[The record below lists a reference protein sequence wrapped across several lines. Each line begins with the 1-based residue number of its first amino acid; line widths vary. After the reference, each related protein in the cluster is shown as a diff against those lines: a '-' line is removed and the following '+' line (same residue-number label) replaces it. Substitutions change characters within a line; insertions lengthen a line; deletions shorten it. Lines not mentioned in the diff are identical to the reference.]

1 MANINIQE
9 RAIGAIM
16 GAYIGDALGLGPH
29 WYYNLEE
36 QRQQY
41 GDWIDDYT
49 NPQPDRYHGGM
60 KAGQQSQSGLILNM
74 LIDSTLMNNGYN
86 EADFCN
92 RLDTELFPLLD
103 GTPSVGPGGF
113 TSQSIREAWALRT
126 QHNKPWGEVAGF
138 TDNTEAAERT
148 LALAVRYATEPTKL
162 ANAVSSNTLLTQC
175 DETINAMTVAYGA
188 VLGMLVQG
196 HPLDEELSDKLMQL
210 VGNQELPFH
219 AMSIPG
225 SKPSSAGTF
234 ASPDALISPSSIA
247 LAAHED
253 LIQPA
258 WKVSIVYG
266 MPCAVYHQFP
276 ACYYLAARYSNDFE
290 SAVLHAINGGGQNM
304 ARAMLTGALV
314 GAQVGINGI
323 PQRFID
329 GLEHSEE
336 LLERAQKL
344 ASHINA

>member
-1 MANINIQE
+1 MANINTQE

-49 NPQPDRYHGGM
+49 DPQADRYHGGM

-74 LIDSTLMNNGYN
+74 LIDSILTNGNYN
-86 EADFCN
+86 EVDFCK

-103 GTPSVGPGGF
+103 GTPNVGPGGF
-113 TSQSIREAWALRT
+113 TSQSIREAWVLRT

-162 ANAVSSNTLLTQC
+162 AESVSSNTRLTQC
-175 DETINAMTVAYGA
+175 DETINAMTVAYAA

-196 HPLDEELSDKLMQL
+196 HPLDEDLSGKLMQL
-210 VGNQELPFH
+210 VGDHQLPFH
-219 AMSIPG
+219 AMTIPG
-225 SKPSSAGTF
+225 SQPSGAGTF
-234 ASPDALISPSSIA
+234 ASPDALLTPSSIA
-247 LAAHED
+247 RAAHEN

-276 ACYYLAARYSNDFE
+276 ACYYLAARYSDDFE

-329 GLEHSEE
+329 GLENSEA
-336 LLERAQKL
+336 LLARAKKL
-344 ASHINA
+344 ASKINS